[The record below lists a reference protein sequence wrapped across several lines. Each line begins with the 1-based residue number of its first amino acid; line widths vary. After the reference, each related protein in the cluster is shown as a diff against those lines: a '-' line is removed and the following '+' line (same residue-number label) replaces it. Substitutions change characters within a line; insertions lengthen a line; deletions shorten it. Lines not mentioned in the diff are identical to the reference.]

1 MAAFTI
7 HEQQE
12 IDHANASGLRPVVFV
27 HGLWLLSTSWN
38 RWRTLFEEQ
47 GYTTLAPG
55 WPDDPETVKQ
65 ANDDPEV
72 FAHKHIKQVT
82 DHYVDAIKQLKIMPA
97 VIGHSFGGLIA
108 QRLAG
113 EGVSAVTVAI
123 DPAPFRGVLPLPL
136 SALKSSSAVLGN
148 PLNYTRAVPLTFEQ
162 FRFAFA
168 NVVDETEAHELYE
181 TYAVPAPGAPL
192 FQAATANINPWTEA
206 NVDTINP
213 NRGPLLII
221 SGEYDHTVPW
231 AIAHASFKQQEKNPG
246 VTEIH
251 EMPDRGHS
259 LTIDHGWREVA
270 EIALHFI
277 DQHTRERQEVG
288 SHGGMAPGIVRELR

>member
-1 MAAFTI
+1 MTGLTS

-12 IDHANASGLRPVVFV
+12 IDGANREGKQPVVFV
-27 HGLWLLSTSWN
+27 HGLWLLSSSWDN
-38 RWRTLFEEQ
+38 WRALFEEQ

-55 WPDDPETVKQ
+55 WPDDQDTVEEPKQ
-65 ANDDPEV
+65 DREP
-72 FAHKHIKQVT
+72 FAHRQIKRVT
-82 DHYVDAIKQLKIMPA
+82 DHYVDAIRQLKTKPT

-136 SALKSSSAVLGN
+136 SALKSASPVLGN
-148 PLNYTRAVPLTFEQ
+148 PLNFTRAVPLTFEQ

-168 NVVDETEAHELYE
+168 NAVDESEAHELFD

-192 FQAATANINPWTEA
+192 FQAATANLNPWTEA
-206 NVDTINP
+206 QVDTKNP
-213 NRGPLLII
+213 ERGPLLLI
-221 SGEYDHTVPW
+221 SGEHDNTVPW
-231 AIAHASFKQQEKNPG
+231 AITHASYKQQEKNLG
-246 VTEIH
+246 VTEIK
-251 EMPDRGHS
+251 EIPDRGPS

-270 EIALHFI
+270 EVALAFIA
-277 DQHTRERQEVG
+277 QYG
-288 SHGGMAPGIVRELR
+288 PN